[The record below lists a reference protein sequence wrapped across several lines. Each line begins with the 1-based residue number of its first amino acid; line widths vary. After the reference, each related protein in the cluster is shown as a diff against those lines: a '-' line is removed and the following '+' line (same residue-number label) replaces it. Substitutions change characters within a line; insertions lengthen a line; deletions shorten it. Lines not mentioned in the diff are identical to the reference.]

1 MNYTFPTITCL
12 DDVLPAIEGASEFSV
27 TKKDGYTV
35 VNYFMTNPHE
45 TFPDIIEN
53 PYLAKEYK
61 NKLDAEYNNNK
72 ATIRRECRGLIFD
85 EDGKLISRPY
95 HKFFNLNERTETQNI
110 NLNKPHVILEKL
122 DGSMIR
128 PLFLGKSKRPR
139 WATKAGITDVSM
151 QVETWL
157 AEDAER
163 SAKYE
168 RLAFY
173 IGEDGDVYTPI
184 FEWCSRK
191 QRIVLD
197 YPEDKLILTGIRNN
211 RTGEYASFQIMRE
224 VAMFYGIPSVKMVQS
239 YEIFEREDSEGVVIR
254 FDDGHMVKV
263 KTDWYVLRHKAL
275 DGLRSEKNV
284 LKLILD
290 NGIDDVLPLL
300 DEATKKRVEDYTSK
314 VTEWMALVAKQ
325 YEYQMSRFKHLERKE
340 FAELAKQQKFPWLL
354 FKVYDGNAAL
364 EMIKDKIKSS
374 LSSQTTVDKIR
385 DLIGPTW

>member
-1 MNYTFPTITCL
+1 MEYTFPTITCL

-27 TKKDGYTV
+27 TKKDGYQV

-45 TFPDIIEN
+45 TFPPIHEVNTVTDEYIQNDI
-53 PYLAKEYK
+53 A
-61 NKLDAEYNNNK
+61 A
-72 ATIRRECRGLIFD
+72 IRRECRGLIFD

-128 PLFLGKSKRPR
+128 PLFLGNSKRPR

-163 SAKYE
+163 SVKYE
-168 RLAFY
+168 KLATDAYFLQ
-173 IGEDGDVYTPI
+173 GSTVI

-197 YPEDKLILTGIRNN
+197 YPEDQLVLTAVRHND
-211 RTGEYASFQIMRE
+211 TGQYI
-224 VAMFYGIPSVKMVQS
+224 S
-239 YEIFEREDSEGVVIR
+239 YPVLVVIAQQFGVPVVLPLNSLNDIEKESEGVVLR
-254 FDDGHMVKV
+254 FDDGHMIKV

-300 DEATKKRVEDYTSK
+300 DEATKKRLENYVDSVFTSTRTWMIAYEDLIERCK
-314 VTEWMALVAKQ
+314 NLP
-325 YEYQMSRFKHLERKE
+325 RKE
-340 FAELAKQQKFPWLL
+340 YAELAKAAKFPWLA
-354 FKVYDGNAAL
+354 FKVYDGKDAL
-364 EMIKDKIKSS
+364 QSIHEHIAKN

-385 DLIGPTW
+385 DLIGPAW